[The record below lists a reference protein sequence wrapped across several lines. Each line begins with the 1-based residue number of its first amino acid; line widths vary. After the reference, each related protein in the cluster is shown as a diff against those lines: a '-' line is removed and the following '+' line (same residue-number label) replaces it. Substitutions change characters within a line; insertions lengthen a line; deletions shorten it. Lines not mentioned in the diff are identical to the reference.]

1 MDWYLCIMDLIL
13 NNRDN
18 FKLWVSQKYE
28 AYQVLFTFEESQYD
42 DPSVIAE
49 PTVVSILCSG
59 VNLEDDSKPRIHL
72 NLSIPITVFE
82 YLGLI
87 KRLAEQHA
95 ETFECFY
102 GTTEEDSPTIDYTEA
117 LKIVKKLAASKN
129 PEIENYVFSIWIPLK

>member
-1 MDWYLCIMDLIL
+1 MDWYLCILDLIL
-13 NNRDN
+13 SARDA
-18 FKLWVSQKYE
+18 FKLWVSQSYE

-82 YLGLI
+82 YLGFI
-87 KRLAEQHA
+87 NRLAEEHA
-95 ETFECFY
+95 KTFECFY
-102 GTTEEDSPTIDYTEA
+102 GTAEEDSHTMDYTEA

-129 PEIENYVFSIWIPLK
+129 PEIENYVFSIWLPLK